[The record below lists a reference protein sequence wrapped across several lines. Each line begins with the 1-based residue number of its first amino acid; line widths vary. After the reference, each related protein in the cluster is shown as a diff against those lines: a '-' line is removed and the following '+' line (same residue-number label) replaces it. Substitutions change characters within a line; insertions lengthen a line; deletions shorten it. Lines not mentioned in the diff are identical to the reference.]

1 MVGIRFEQFRRSQLA
16 ILGIFWLAFGALTFL
31 LLRSGLSDSSG
42 HPWTVIAASVG
53 TILVG
58 PMTGAISRH
67 GQSCCLKCSLDLLWM
82 CLPTLL
88 GSAFLQVI
96 SLRGRWDWQGLRLT
110 IWALGLLVW
119 FGGGIVSLGHALS

>member
-16 ILGIFWLAFGALTFL
+16 ILVSFWLAFGALTFL
-31 LLRSGLSDSSG
+31 SLRGGLSNSSG
-42 HPWTVIAASVG
+42 QPWTVIAASVG
-53 TILVG
+53 TILG

-67 GQSCCLKCSLDLLWM
+67 GQSCCLKCSLDLLWI
-82 CLPTLL
+82 CLPALL

-96 SLRGRWDWQGLRLT
+96 SFPGRWDWQWLRLT